1 MPPHASGE
9 VSAKRTEGP
18 FPLQGRLD
26 RTHALDHAA
35 PMLPARTQRARRLRA
50 EMTKVEWKLW
60 SRLSRRQLAGFK
72 FRRQAPIGPYVVDFY
87 CPALRLVIEVDGPH
101 HDETELEDA
110 ERDRWLKAR
119 GYRVLRFSADEVYD
133 ETDDVAET
141 LYWEVGRGSPSQ

>member
-1 MPPHASGE
+1 
-9 VSAKRTEGP
+9 
-18 FPLQGRLD
+18 
-26 RTHALDHAA
+26 
-35 PMLPARTQRARRLRA
+35 
-50 EMTKVEWKLW
+50 MTKVEWKLW
-60 SRLSRRQLAGFK
+60 SRLNRRQLAGFK

-141 LYWEVGRGSPSQ
+141 LYWEVGRGSPSPPRLAARRTSP